1 VKTYD
6 ELSGAQGKR
15 VFYRAERYRV
25 QDLFKKAVPE
35 LSIEHS
41 PYSLHDLS
49 LSGLAAYA
57 SRTSNDVC
65 EPGMHVAVQLGL
77 RGIPLFEGTGEVA
90 RIEPTTFGT
99 KVAVKLLDCLNVSQL
114 ISKYQEILIRTDLVE
129 FGAED
134 VLTSV
139 SPEYRMLCADILHL
153 LRTYRANLDR
163 FTATRPDAAAAA
175 EMLAACEERI
185 LPVWRKLWY
194 RGNELVEPLMD
205 DPKALRAAK
214 RFTELV
220 LTPEFMAGAIWKRS
234 YEKPLGYPGDFQIMN
249 MVYDWQREGNGPY
262 EKLVHRIGLDVAE
275 CIATRMVMMRQAI
288 AATVMRPNDHP
299 ARITTLGCGSAREVV
314 NYLQIHDLPQ
324 AVQFTLIDQDYD
336 ALSLAYERTYPES
349 IRLHGKATVNCLHTS
364 FSELLKAGEVF
375 GKLAPQDLI
384 YTVGLIDYLAPRR
397 AKALV
402 TSLYQRLVPGGTLIV
417 GNMMKTGVGN
427 LWPMEFI
434 CDWNIIYRDH
444 AEMKSLTDD
453 ILDADEIG
461 TALDPTGRVILL
473 TLRKPPAV

>member
-1 VKTYD
+1 M
-6 ELSGAQGKR
+6 
-15 VFYRAERYRV
+15 
-25 QDLFKKAVPE
+25 QDIFKKAVPE
-35 LSIEHS
+35 LSIDRS

-57 SRTSNDVC
+57 SRSSNDVC
-65 EPGMHVAVQLGL
+65 EPGARVAVQLGL
-77 RGIPLFEGTGEVA
+77 RGIPMFEGVGEVA
-90 RIEPTTFGT
+90 RTEPTSFGT
-99 KVAVKLLDCLNVSQL
+99 KIAVKLLDCLNVSQL
-114 ISKYQEILIRTDLVE
+114 IAKYQEILIRTDLAE
-129 FGAED
+129 FGADDIE
-134 VLTSV
+134 TSV
-139 SPEYRMLCADILHL
+139 SPEYRTLCADVLHL
-153 LRTYRANLDR
+153 LRTYRANLER
-163 FTATRPDAAAAA
+163 FAQTHPNTAAAA
-175 EMLAACEERI
+175 EMLSACEERI

-205 DPKALRAAK
+205 NPEALRAAK

-249 MVYDWQREGNGPY
+249 MVYDWRREGSRPF
-262 EKLVHRIGLDVAE
+262 EQLVHRIGLDVAE

-288 AATVMRPNDHP
+288 AATVLRPADHP
-299 ARITTLGCGSAREVV
+299 ARIATLGCGPAREVV

-324 AVQFTLIDQDYD
+324 AAQFTLIDQDYD
-336 ALSLAYERTYPES
+336 ALSLAYERTYPET

-364 FSELLKAGEVF
+364 FAQLLKAGELF

-402 TSLYQRLVPGGTLIV
+402 TSLYQNLAPGGTLIV
-417 GNMMKTGVGN
+417 GNMMKTPVGN

-434 CDWNIIYRDH
+434 CDWNIKYRDN
-444 AEMKSLTDD
+444 AEMEALATD
-453 ILDADEIG
+453 ISGAENVG
-461 TALDPTGRVILL
+461 TALDPTGRVVLL
-473 TLRKPPAV
+473 TLRKPSVS